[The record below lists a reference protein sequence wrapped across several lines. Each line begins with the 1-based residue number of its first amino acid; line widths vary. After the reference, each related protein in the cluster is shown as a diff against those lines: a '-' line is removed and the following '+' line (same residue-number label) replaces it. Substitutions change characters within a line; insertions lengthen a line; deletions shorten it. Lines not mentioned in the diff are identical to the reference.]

1 MGLLDKLKQLFGGDG
16 KGADETKASSKRASG
31 SAPVGDPNGIILYFK
46 CSKCSAPVRVRVD
59 RRSDLNP
66 EDGPG
71 TYIVR
76 KDVMDSKCF
85 QIMKAEIWL
94 DSSYN
99 VVETDIRG
107 GTLISEEEFKALQ
120 PAK

>member
-1 MGLLDKLKQLFGGDG
+1 
-16 KGADETKASSKRASG
+16 
-31 SAPVGDPNGIILYFK
+31 
-46 CSKCSAPVRVRVD
+46 VRVD

-99 VVETDIRG
+99 VVETDVRG